1 MRRTIALFFIALATD
16 VFAQE
21 QVVHGKITYIVG
33 DVLYI
38 SIGKDSGVRD
48 SSLLFVVPKL
58 DTIAMLKVFATSSKS
73 SAARIVRTN
82 RVLKIEDPI
91 IASVQKEESIVAK
104 KDTVARIESAVMPR
118 VQPAMTLAESSAAK
132 SRSIPAVALQGRASV
147 QYFGNI
153 QSVASQTISQPGIVL
168 DLRGRVNN
176 SHIGFEMYGN
186 FRSISYGGQSPVVN
200 RTRIY
205 RMSVD
210 YDDSVDR
217 LSLGRILPP
226 FSASVGYTDGALF
239 TRKIGE
245 MVVGAA
251 AGFEPSFDQRTFSAD
266 RKKIA
271 FFAGYAS
278 PATFHSAVSIAYS
291 RTYYLSQLDREVVSS
306 TLSVFPVNDF
316 FLTAQ
321 GDVDLRSKSSQ
332 DFVLSPKLTTFF
344 ANANYRVNALLSVG
358 AGMSAWRPTYSFSS
372 VSAIPD
378 SLIDQNVRTS
388 PNLNVS
394 LYFPGGV
401 SLYNNYSPRSS
412 DEGFGHEYLNYT
424 SFGAYNLLN
433 AGIAAR
439 MTMNVNATSFT
450 TTRGYGA
457 SVQKSLN
464 NMLDVTVRYQ
474 VFTYNMAG
482 LGESSNNQSA
492 AMDVLYIIT
501 RNLSVYGSVERIGNL
516 SDRGYSVLAEIDWRF

>member
-1 MRRTIALFFIALATD
+1 MRWTIAVLLVVLETHVI
-16 VFAQE
+16 AQE
-21 QVVHGKITYIVG
+21 QIVRGKITYIVG

-38 SIGKDSGVRD
+38 SIGRDSGLKDSC
-48 SSLLFVVPKL
+48 LLYVVPQI
-58 DTIAMLKVFATSSKS
+58 DTIAVLTVFATSSKS

-82 RVLKIEDPI
+82 RVLMIDDI
-91 IASVQKEESIVAK
+91 VVASVRRDEPIAVK
-104 KDTVARIESAVMPR
+104 KDAVAGVESQVRSRMQPAASFAETSAVMPAS
-118 VQPAMTLAESSAAK
+118 VPV
-132 SRSIPAVALQGRASV
+132 IALQGRASV

-153 QSVASQTISQPGIVL
+153 QSGASQTISQPGIVL

-176 SHIGFEMYGN
+176 SHVRFELYGN
-186 FRSISYGGQSPVVN
+186 FRSIRYGSQSPFVN
-200 RTRIY
+200 QTRIY

-210 YDDSVDR
+210 YDDTVNRFSI
-217 LSLGRILPP
+217 GRILPP
-226 FSASVGYTDGALF
+226 FSSSVGYTDGALF
-239 TRKIGE
+239 SRKIGD
-245 MVVGAA
+245 VIVGAA

-271 FFAGYAS
+271 LFAGYAS
-278 PATFHSAVSIAYS
+278 PGALHSTVSVAYS
-291 RTYYLSQLDREVVSS
+291 RTYYLSVLDREVVSS
-306 TLSVFPVNDF
+306 SLSIFPANDF

-321 GDVDLRSKSSQ
+321 GDVDLRAKSAQ
-332 DFVLSPKLTTFF
+332 NFVLSPRLTNFF
-344 ANANYRVNALLSVG
+344 ANANYRLNTLVTVG

-372 VSAIPD
+372 VTAIPD

-394 LYFPGGV
+394 LYFPGGL

-433 AGIAAR
+433 AGLAAR
-439 MTMNVNATSFT
+439 MTMNINVTAFT

-457 SVQKSLN
+457 SIQKSM
-464 NMLDVTVRYQ
+464 NMLDVTARYQ
-474 VFTYNMAG
+474 VFTYDMAG

-492 AMDVLYIIT
+492 AVDVLYMISH
-501 RNLSVYGSVERIGNL
+501 NLSLYGSVERIGNL
-516 SDRGYSVLAEIDWRF
+516 SDRGYSLLAEIDWRF